1 MHSLTT
7 VVVRTPLDTA
17 VLMPEIKAA
26 VYASGSE
33 QPIYDVQTIQQILS
47 QSMSSQR
54 LSMILLGT
62 FAGLALLLACVGV
75 YGVISFSVTQRIQ
88 EIGIRMALGA
98 ERQNIFRMVIGHGLR
113 LVLIGLAIGAGV
125 ALLLTRLL
133 SSFTHLL
140 YGVRS
145 SDPLTFIAA
154 SIVLIGVAI
163 LACYIPARRA
173 TKVDPL
179 DTLKAG

>member
-75 YGVISFSVTQRIQ
+75 YGVISF
-88 EIGIRMALGA
+88 
-98 ERQNIFRMVIGHGLR
+98 
-113 LVLIGLAIGAGV
+113 
-125 ALLLTRLL
+125 
-133 SSFTHLL
+133 
-140 YGVRS
+140 
-145 SDPLTFIAA
+145 
-154 SIVLIGVAI
+154 
-163 LACYIPARRA
+163 
-173 TKVDPL
+173 
-179 DTLKAG
+179 